1 MQGCHARSFKAT
13 LEELELLSFNT
24 CMARIKLSV
33 PNREPD
39 YRTQIEL
46 TVNFINYGNHMGNDA
61 VATLCHEGRLRFLK
75 SIGHTEL
82 DCFGKS
88 LIQADAAYMYRGEA
102 FYGDLLE
109 VEMYVEDINE
119 YGYDL
124 LYKFS
129 CGSKTI
135 AFAKNGIVFFDYET
149 RKLSKAPQE
158 FLDHFKK

>member
-1 MQGCHARSFKAT
+1 
-13 LEELELLSFNT
+13 
-24 CMARIKLSV
+24 MARIKLSV

-39 YRTQIEL
+39 FRTKIEL

-102 FYGDLLE
+102 FYGDTLD
-109 VEMYVEDINE
+109 VELYVEDIND

-129 CGSKTI
+129 CKDKVI
-135 AFAKNGIVFFDYET
+135 AYAKNGIVFFDYEE
-149 RKLSKAPQE
+149 RKISKAPQE
-158 FLDHFKK
+158 FIDHFKK